1 MVTAKVKWT
10 DNERFVAS
18 ATSNHAIVVD
28 AGDDKSANGPMELVL
43 IGLCSC
49 TAVDVVSIL
58 KKKREP
64 FTSVE
69 VRAEAERAPEPP
81 RVYTA
86 IKLVYKVRGKVTR
99 KAVED
104 AVRLSE
110 EKYCSVAGMLNKTAK
125 IAWEI
130 ELDEGAGAGAAE

>member
-1 MVTAKVKWT
+1 MVTAKVDWT
-10 DNERFVAS
+10 DNERFIAS
-18 ATSNHAIVVD
+18 SSSNHAIVVD
-28 AGDDKSANGPMELVL
+28 AGDDKTANGPMELVL

-64 FTSVE
+64 FTAVE
-69 VRAEAERAPEPP
+69 VRAEAERATEPP
-81 RVYTA
+81 RVYTQ
-86 IKLVYKVRGKVTR
+86 IKLIYKVGGKVTR

-110 EKYCSVAGMLNKTAK
+110 EKYCSVAGMLNKTAR
-125 IAWEI
+125 ITWSV
-130 ELDEGAGAGAAE
+130 ELDETVRAGAGE